1 MTDLSLFFS
10 IAGNY
15 FRARLRNAREHSHF
29 PRLPLIPMH
38 RVEPGKT
45 AVTLACLAVL
55 SVAWPAAA
63 QQRPLVTEDPEVIGA
78 GLVLLEGGFEI
89 SRDILYPASG
99 LQGNLLRLPTLGVSL
114 GISSIA
120 ELQIDGGIYN
130 RLSIARS
137 GVGPA
142 PLADQLD
149 VTGSTTTDV
158 EDIVIATKIRIL
170 GETASRPAFGV
181 RFATKL
187 PNASNESGLGLD
199 TTDFH
204 AQVLV
209 GKTVQ
214 SIRVVGNVGL
224 GILGDPTRGGNQ
236 NDVLLYGVSVAR
248 AVREGL
254 EVVGEL
260 NGRATTRSGTAPAGT
275 ESRSTLRVGGRLT
288 RGTVRL
294 DAGVLLGIT
303 SRDPGL
309 GFTAGA
315 TWVFRGF
322 TVP

>member
-1 MTDLSLFFS
+1 MRQLRFGCLLLAVSLFAS
-10 IAGNY
+10 
-15 FRARLRNAREHSHF
+15 
-29 PRLPLIPMH
+29 LP
-38 RVEPGKT
+38 
-45 AVTLACLAVL
+45 A
-55 SVAWPAAA
+55 SA

-78 GLVLLEGGFEI
+78 GLVLLEGGFDY

-99 LQGNLLRLPTLGVSL
+99 LQGNLLRVPTLGVSI

-130 RLSIARS
+130 RLSITHT

-149 VTGSTTTDV
+149 VTGSSTHDIEDV
-158 EDIVIATKIRIL
+158 VLATKIRVL
-170 GETASRPAFGV
+170 GETPSRPAFGL

-204 AQVLV
+204 VQALV

-214 SIRVVGNVGL
+214 SIRIVGNVGL
-224 GILGDPTRGGNQ
+224 GILADPTRGDNQ

-248 AVREGL
+248 AVREGI

-260 NGRATTRSGTAPAGT
+260 NGRASTRGGTPPVGT
-275 ESRSTLRVGGRLT
+275 ESRATVRIGGRLT

-294 DAGVLLGIT
+294 DTGILLGIT
-303 SRDPGL
+303 SRDPGF

-315 TWVFRGF
+315 TWVFKGF